1 MRKFT
6 SALLCIAIAAFSQN
20 IVKNGGFDSE
30 DNWSALDANGIPWSA
45 VNMDGVSKATSMRI
59 AMDPHH
65 KASDMVQK
73 VTCKPGHAYTLRAAL
88 KGDGTLPKV
97 IARTGGVVL
106 AELKGLEKNA
116 KTWKYSAK
124 NFKTPDDCRELEVVL
139 SLEVIGKGGGVS
151 AAVDDVS
158 ITEGVYAEEAGVEV
172 GFKSLPPSENLALT
186 KPYTISPAPNYGL
199 CTDEDDKVQLTDGIF
214 TDGYFWAQKST
225 VGWSNTNVVSITVDL
240 GKVEPIS
247 GAMLSSAGGFAGVTF
262 PDIVYVYASDD
273 NKEWRI
279 IGDLVEKSVP
289 ESGEPKHDEYNTF
302 KFGTLNMPAKGRYVT
317 FLVCGKMYTFIDEI
331 EIYKGD
337 ASLLARNDLGKPV
350 KSPQSHF
357 SNLRIVARL
366 EDDVKLLEKTAK
378 ECSLDIS
385 NELKAIKH
393 KAITGEY
400 GNMDDMV
407 TIIPMFDVQR
417 EIFALNSKILRAKG
431 FVKPQLWSNCRWDNL
446 QPLDVPSK
454 GAKAAFSCEMM
465 RNEVRAETF
474 NVLNPTDSSIVYN
487 VKVTGFPEGARA
499 VLHEVLFTDTKQLK
513 CVSSA
518 LKPSNGT
525 EMRLEVP
532 AGTNR
537 QIWLSFQRPNLK
549 AGRYVGKA
557 TLTPE
562 GKGLETL
569 ALDLVLVVHDLDFPE
584 MPRLHLGGWDYVED
598 GANYYRAPGNIKSNL
613 AMMRSIYVDSP
624 WANPKIQPKGA
635 KFNEAG
641 NLVNADELDY
651 TMWDEWVKLWVGARI
666 YCVFMAVNN
675 QFNGEQMGTARF
687 NTMVGD
693 YYKAFVAHA
702 EAQGIKASQLLF
714 LIYDEPYSPEAD
726 KIIIAWAKAM
736 KPAVPDVN
744 LFIDPIYKDPTKGLA
759 ELYDVNDIICPNT
772 VFLISGGK
780 PFKDF
785 YMKYKE
791 AGKKMALYSCS
802 GPARL
807 LDPVRYHRAQM
818 WRAFEFDAFIC
829 GYWAFGCGGGI
840 GDSWHAYKQRGTEYS
855 PYFVSQTDTM
865 PAKQSAGVQEG
876 MQDFEILCMLRD
888 RIAEF
893 KKAGKDVAAAQKLL
907 DGAVERALAVPP
919 EAAAKDSGIIF
930 WEVESDRSLMDTV
943 RIEVTRMLESMK

>member
-1 MRKFT
+1 MRKNIG
-6 SALLCIAIAAFSQN
+6 LLVCAAFAAFSQN
-20 IVKNGGFDSE
+20 LVKNGGFDGDE
-30 DNWSALDANGIPWSA
+30 AWKALDGNKMAWSF

-59 AMDPHH
+59 AMDHHH
-65 KASDMVQK
+65 KASDMAQRVA
-73 VTCKPGHAYTLRAAL
+73 CKSGHAYSLRAAL
-88 KGDGTLPKV
+88 KGDGAIPKV
-97 IARTGGVVL
+97 TARMADGTVL
-106 AELKGLEKNA
+106 AEVKALEKDA
-116 KTWKYSAK
+116 KTWKYSVK
-124 NFKTPDDCRELEVVL
+124 SFKTPDGCGELDVVV
-139 SLEVIGKGGGVS
+139 SMDVTADNGGVL
-151 AAVDDVS
+151 AAVDDISV
-158 ITEGVYAEEAGVEV
+158 TEGVFAEESGASV
-172 GFKSLPPSENLALT
+172 GFVSLSADENLALH
-186 KPYTISPAPNYGL
+186 KPYTMKPSPSYSL
-199 CTDEDDKVQLTDGIF
+199 CTDENDRIQLTDGVF
-214 TDGYFWAQKST
+214 TEGYFWAQKST
-225 VGWSNTNVVSITVDL
+225 VGWMDTNVVSVTVDL
-240 GKVEPIS
+240 GRVEPIR
-247 GAMLSSAGGFAGVTF
+247 GFMLSMAGGVAGVTF

-279 IGDLVEKSVP
+279 IGNLVEKSVP

-302 KFGTLNMPAKGRYVT
+302 KFGTTSMPAKGRYVT

-337 ASLLARNDLGKPV
+337 ASLLAENDLGKPV

-366 EDDVKLLEKTAK
+366 EDDVKLLEKAAK

-385 NELKAIKH
+385 DELKAIKH

-407 TIIPMFDVQR
+407 TIIPICDVQR
-417 EIFALNSKILRAKG
+417 DIFALNSRLLRAKG
-431 FVKPQLWSNCRWDNL
+431 FAKPQLWSSCRWDNL
-446 QPLDVPSK
+446 QPMDVPPSK
-454 GAKAAFSCEMM
+454 AKASFTCEMM

-487 VKVTGFPEGARA
+487 VKVTGFPEAAR
-499 VLHEVLFTDTKQLK
+499 VDLREVLFTDTKQLK
-513 CVSSA
+513 CVSGA
-518 LKPSNGT
+518 LKPGNGT
-525 EMRLEVP
+525 SLAVEVP
-532 AGTNR
+532 AGTSR
-537 QIWLSFQRPNLK
+537 QIWLSFNRPSLK
-549 AGRYVGKA
+549 AGRYKGKA
-557 TLTPE
+557 TLTPD
-562 GKGLETL
+562 GKGLKTL
-569 ALDLVLVVHDLDFPE
+569 ALDLELVVRDVDFPE
-584 MPRLHLGGWDYVED
+584 RPRLHLGGWDYVED
-598 GANYYRAPGNIKSNL
+598 GANYYRAPGNIQSNL

-624 WANPKIQPKGA
+624 WANPKIQPTGA

-641 NLVNADELDY
+641 NLVNAEELDY
-651 TMWDEWVKLWVGARI
+651 TMWDNWVKLWVGARI
-666 YCVFMAVNN
+666 YCVFMAVGNS
-675 QFNGEQMGTARF
+675 FGGEPMGTARF

-714 LIYDEPYSPEAD
+714 LIYDEPYSQEAD
-726 KIIIAWAKAM
+726 RIIIAWAKAM

-744 LFIDPIYKDPTKGLA
+744 LFIDPIYRDPTKGLA

-772 VFLISGGK
+772 VFLIEGGK

-807 LDPVRYHRAQM
+807 LDPIRYHRAQM

-840 GDSWHAYKQRGTEYS
+840 GDSWASYTQSGTEYS

-865 PAKQSAGVQEG
+865 DAKQSAGVQEG

-888 RIAEF
+888 RISEF
-893 KKAGKDVAAAQKLL
+893 KKAGKDVSAAQKLL
-907 DGAVERALAVPP
+907 DGAVERALAV
-919 EAAAKDSGIIF
+919 
-930 WEVESDRSLMDTV
+930 
-943 RIEVTRMLESMK
+943 